1 MACQFQFSF
10 FQWLVCV
17 TYLLPNLACGL
28 AMTFS
33 VTGLPHYQSGVAG
46 NGNGDPESTSSAETE
61 MVSTPASG
69 IVLDEDQGSWFGMGF
84 LNSTM
89 LQWYHPKW
97 IWWFHVKSTE
107 KKRLPYSS
115 SYYYYRV
122 YRVDRTEANWAQ
134 KIKLA
139 RSNEDGQHRGSDLKS
154 THLFN

>member
-1 MACQFQFSF
+1 MSSSIFI
-10 FQWLVCV
+10 FQWLVCI

-33 VTGLPHYQSGVAG
+33 VTGLPHYQSAAAG

-89 LQWYHPKW
+89 LQWYHQKW
-97 IWWFHVKSTE
+97 IWWFSQK

-122 YRVDRTEANWAQ
+122 YRVDRTEAIRLAK
-134 KIKLA
+134 KIEISPFE
-139 RSNEDGQHRGSDLKS
+139 RERVRPGIGSQIDPS
-154 THLFN
+154 F